1 MQPTNNIITVFLT
14 PCIQHNVI
22 FFLNKEGKKRR
33 YLAYVFPA
41 TLLKEEAST
50 KKRER
55 EIRSIKLKIHCA
67 VHLFL
72 PRLMSGKS

>member
-1 MQPTNNIITVFLT
+1 ML
-14 PCIQHNVI
+14 
-22 FFLNKEGKKRR
+22 FFSLEKGEKKRR

-41 TLLKEEAST
+41 MLLKEEASA
-50 KKRER
+50 KKKKKKK